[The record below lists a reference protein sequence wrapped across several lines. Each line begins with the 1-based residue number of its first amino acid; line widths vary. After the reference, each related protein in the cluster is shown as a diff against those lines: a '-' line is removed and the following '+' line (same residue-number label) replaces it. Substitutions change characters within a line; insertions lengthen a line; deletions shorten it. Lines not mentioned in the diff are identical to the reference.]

1 MSPRVVQARSS
12 VRPGKFQMPKV
23 GGCTLVIFGATGDL
37 TERYLMPALFRLA
50 RERCVGGDF
59 QILGVSR
66 GEMSDATFRSKMKE
80 AVREHVHQFDAG
92 LWDRFAEGLHYM
104 AADLKD
110 DQAYRELAGRL
121 DDLGAGEA
129 AAENHLFYFAVP
141 PSLAPE
147 IIRGLAA
154 VNLTEEGKGFTR
166 IVIEK
171 PFGRDLESAQ
181 RLNAEIARFFGEGQV
196 FRIDHYLGKETVQ
209 NILAFRFGN
218 TMFEPIWNRNYVDH
232 VQITAAETIGV
243 GDRGGFYDG
252 AGAVRDMIA
261 NHLLQLVTLTAME
274 PPIAYDA
281 HSVREEK
288 VQVLRSIPVLSPA
301 QVQRRTVR
309 GQYGPGEVGGE
320 DVLGYRQEEGI
331 EDDSITETYAAVEL
345 RVENWRW
352 AGVPFYVRTG
362 KRLARDLTE
371 IAVIFK
377 PTPHTLFQ
385 STDDRVPP
393 NVLVIRLKP
402 DEGIDATFSAKVP
415 GQGMRT
421 SRVRLEFDYEEAF
434 GVELPDAYRTLLL
447 DAMEGDAT
455 LFTRGDEAEAQWRLI
470 TPILDAWSEQE
481 PPDLPNYAAGSQGPE
496 AAARLT
502 ARNGHAWRDIV
513 AAADRAAPT
522 EPVPPEV
529 SAAAAG
535 DGGPQQ

>member
-1 MSPRVVQARSS
+1 MPR
-12 VRPGKFQMPKV
+12 V

-37 TERYLMPALFRLA
+37 TERYLMPALYRLA

-66 GEMSDATFRSKMKE
+66 GEMSDDTFRSKMRE
-80 AVREHVHQFDAG
+80 AVREHVQQFDAG
-92 LWDRFAEGLHYM
+92 LWERFAEGLHYM
-104 AADLKD
+104 AADLKSED
-110 DQAYRELAGRL
+110 AYRELARRL
-121 DDLGAGEA
+121 EDLGAGEA
-129 AAENHLFYFAVP
+129 AAGNHLFYFAVP

-154 VNLTEEGKGFTR
+154 VELTDEGKGFTR

-171 PFGRDLESAQ
+171 PFGRDLESAR
-181 RLNAEIARFFGEGQV
+181 RLNEEIARFFGEEQV
-196 FRIDHYLGKETVQ
+196 YRIDHYLGKETVQ

-232 VQITAAETIGV
+232 IQITAAESIGV
-243 GDRGGFYDG
+243 GDRAGFYDG
-252 AGAVRDMIA
+252 TGALRDMIA

-288 VQVLRSIPVLSPA
+288 VQVLRSVPILSPS
-301 QVQRRTVR
+301 QVKRRTVR
-309 GQYGPGEVGGE
+309 GQYGPGSIHGEEVR
-320 DVLGYRQEEGI
+320 GYRQEEGVA
-331 EDDSITETYAAVEL
+331 DDSVAETYAAVEL
-345 RVENWRW
+345 CVENWRW

-377 PTPHTLFQ
+377 STPHTLFQ

-402 DEGIDATFSAKVP
+402 DEGIDVTFSAKVP

-421 SRVRLEFDYEEAF
+421 SRVLLEFDYEEAF

-447 DAMEGDAT
+447 DAMQGDAT

-481 PPDLPNYAAGSQGPE
+481 PPDFPNYAAGSQGPE

-502 ARNGHAWRDIV
+502 ARDGHAWRDLV
-513 AAADRAAPT
+513 AAADRVAPT
-522 EPVPPEV
+522 EVVPPEV
-529 SAAAAG
+529 EAAPAA
-535 DGGPQQ
+535 DGGP

>member
-1 MSPRVVQARSS
+1 MSPRVVQARAT
-12 VRPGKFQMPKV
+12 VRPGKFRMPRV

-37 TERYLMPALFRLA
+37 TERYLMPALYRLS
-50 RERCVGGDF
+50 REHCIGGDF
-59 QILGVSR
+59 QILGLSR
-66 GEMSDATFRSKMKE
+66 GEMSDGTFRSKMRE
-80 AVREHVHQFDAG
+80 AVRQQVRQFDPG
-92 LWDRFAEGLHYM
+92 LWDRFAARLHYM

-110 DQAYRELAGRL
+110 DQAYRELAHRL
-121 DDLGAGEA
+121 DELGVGEA
-129 AAENHLFYFAVP
+129 ATENHLFYFAVP
-141 PSLAPE
+141 PSLAPD
-147 IIRGLAA
+147 IIRGLAG
-154 VNLTEEGKGFTR
+154 VDLTREGKGFTR
-166 IVIEK
+166 IVVEK
-171 PFGRDLESAQ
+171 PFGHDLESAH
-181 RLNAEIARFFGEGQV
+181 RLNEEISRHFDETQV
-196 FRIDHYLGKETVQ
+196 YRIDHYLGKETVQ

-232 VQITAAETIGV
+232 VQITASETIGV
-243 GDRGGFYDG
+243 GDRAGFYDG
-252 AGAVRDMIA
+252 TGALRDMIA

-288 VQVLRSIPVLSPA
+288 VQILRSIPVLSPA
-301 QVQRRTVR
+301 QVQQRTVR
-309 GQYGPGEVGGE
+309 GQYGPGEVGGSS
-320 DVLGYRQEEGI
+320 VQGYRQEEGVA
-331 EDDSITETYAAVEL
+331 EDSITETYAAVEL

-371 IAVIFK
+371 IAVTFK
-377 PTPHTLFQ
+377 STPHTLFH

-434 GVELPDAYRTLLL
+434 GVELPDAYWTLLL
-447 DAMEGDAT
+447 DAMQGDAT

-470 TPILDAWSEQE
+470 TPILEAWSEQDA
-481 PPDLPNYAAGSQGPE
+481 PDLPNYAAGSQGPD

-502 ARNGHAWRDIV
+502 AGNGHAWRDIV
-513 AAADRAAPT
+513 AAADR
-522 EPVPPEV
+522 EV
-529 SAAAAG
+529 LAEASAQEVEAGAAG
-535 DGGPQQ
+535 DGGGPC